1 MYHAIRFRTLTACCA
16 FAGLG
21 ALGACTGA
29 GEPAS
34 ASAQSDGRQ
43 CFRADQVN
51 GFNAID
57 DDTVDVSVGAS
68 RVYRL
73 ELFGPCPDV
82 DWSQRIGLR
91 AAGGSNWICR
101 GIDAELI
108 VPGPIGRQQ
117 CQVSN
122 IRRLTEEEI
131 RAEREARRRD

>member
-1 MYHAIRFRTLTACCA
+1 MHNAVRLRTLTAFCA
-16 FAGLG
+16 LAGLS
-21 ALGACTGA
+21 ALSACTAA

-82 DWSQRIGLR
+82 DWSQRIGIR
-91 AAGGSNWICR
+91 ARGGSNWVCR

-108 VPGPIGRQQ
+108 VPSAIGPSQ
-117 CQVSN
+117 CQVSS
-122 IRRLTEEEI
+122 IRRLSEEEMD
-131 RAEREARRRD
+131 ADREARRRD